1 MKLMLITLK
10 CEYAKK
16 VVFLSMWYSLENFG
30 VFLVDNAL
38 SAAGTCILTGSLN
51 ILSLSWVSVEN

>member
-16 VVFLSMWYSLENFG
+16 VVFLSMWYSLENLG
-30 VFLVDNAL
+30 GFLVDNAL

>member
-30 VFLVDNAL
+30 GFLVDNAL
-38 SAAGTCILTGSLN
+38 SAAGTCSLN